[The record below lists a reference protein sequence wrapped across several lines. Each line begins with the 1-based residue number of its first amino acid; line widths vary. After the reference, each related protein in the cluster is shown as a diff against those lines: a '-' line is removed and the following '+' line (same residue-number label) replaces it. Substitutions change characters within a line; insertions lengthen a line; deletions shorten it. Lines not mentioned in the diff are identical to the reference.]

1 MQATEPRDVIAR
13 NTRIRVSPR
22 KMRLVIDVVRGKDVN
37 EALAI
42 LRFMPNKSANE
53 IYKTL
58 RSAQATADHNYDMDP
73 DDLYIKAI
81 YADDGPTYKRW
92 KARARGRVNEILKRT
107 AHLTV
112 VVAEKES

>member
-1 MQATEPRDVIAR
+1 MQAVEQREVVAR
-13 NTRIRVSPR
+13 NMRIRVSPR
-22 KMRLVIDVVRGKDVN
+22 KMRLVLDLIRGKDVN

-42 LRFMPNKSANE
+42 LQFLPNKSAVE
-53 IYKTL
+53 VYKTV

-73 DDLYIKAI
+73 DDLYIKRI

-92 KARARGRVNEILKRT
+92 KPRARGRVNQILKRT
-107 AHLTV
+107 SHLTV